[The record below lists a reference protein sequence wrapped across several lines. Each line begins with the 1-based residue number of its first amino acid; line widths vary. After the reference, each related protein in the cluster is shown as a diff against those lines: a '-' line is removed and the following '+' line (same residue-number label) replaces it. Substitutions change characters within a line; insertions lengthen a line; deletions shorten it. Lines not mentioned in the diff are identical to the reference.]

1 VPDPRH
7 VPVMVGVGQLRSNRE
22 RTVAGAQ
29 EPAELML
36 DALARAARDA
46 GTPRLLA
53 DADSIDVVN
62 VVNVVSWIYDDLSGL
77 LAARLGAQPKHRFA
91 SPIGGQWPA
100 RLLDEA
106 AARIAGGDARVALL
120 VGG

>member
-1 VPDPRH
+1 MQDPRH
-7 VPVMVGVGQLRSNRE
+7 IPVLVGVGQLRNNRE
-22 RTVAGAQ
+22 RAVHGAR

-36 DALARAARDA
+36 DALWLAARDA
-46 GTPRLLA
+46 GAPQLLA
-53 DADSIDVVN
+53 DADSVVT
-62 VVNVVSWIYDDLSGL
+62 VNAVSWIYDDLPGL
-77 LAARLGAQPKHRFA
+77 LAARLGAHPTHRFA